1 MCKIARDLFGY
12 LLSSYIVEYSIA
24 TPTFFS
30 YIYFI
35 NFCNFVFMKKTIL
48 IFSFIILLFTS
59 MIINIDFYTKENID
73 YFIEEIYDDQ
83 TRYEDVH
90 ASDINLT
97 TLLYH
102 NSYNGKEDERNLRNT
117 EGFKNL
123 VLEQPNL
130 LYKSLDIYAEYMI
143 RQLNSRFSYKCK
155 NCKKDLELEEKEYH
169 IMRKEQDKLPPSGS
183 RNQIEFSKYYDL
195 RRDHD
200 KKFYDNDLCK
210 NYNLYNPN
218 NQSFKKLEFW
228 KEIIKSI
235 DIRNELADNLL
246 SLPDNDLNYYILS
259 NYVGWDASED
269 WAAQLKRAKSQTFEF
284 NEYLKNQNFTGVD
297 NNQDNLSQD
306 PYRSPGDAILLIT
319 RAYNYDKSWTPRRSL
334 TELKKFSLLMKSK
347 IIEVNNIN

>member
-1 MCKIARDLFGY
+1 
-12 LLSSYIVEYSIA
+12 
-24 TPTFFS
+24 
-30 YIYFI
+30 
-35 NFCNFVFMKKTIL
+35 
-48 IFSFIILLFTS
+48 
-59 MIINIDFYTKENID
+59 MIINIDFYTKKNID
-73 YFIEEIYDDQ
+73 YFIEKIYDNQ
-83 TRYEDVH
+83 TRNEDVP
-90 ASDINLT
+90 ASDINLSS
-97 TLLYH
+97 LLY
-102 NSYNGKEDERNLRNT
+102 YNWSINKEGERNSRNT

-123 VLEQPNL
+123 VLEQPNFF
-130 LYKSLDIYAEYMI
+130 YKSLDIYAEYMI

-155 NCKKDLELEEKEYH
+155 NCKKDLELKEKEYH
-169 IMRKEQDKLPPSGS
+169 NLPNYPPSGS
-183 RNQIEFSKYYDL
+183 VTKIKLDKYYDS
-195 RRDHD
+195 RRDHN

-235 DIRNELADNLL
+235 DIHNELADNLL
-246 SLPDNDLNYYILS
+246 SLADNDLNYYILS

-269 WAAQLKRAKSQTFEF
+269 WAAHQKRAKSQTFEF

-306 PYRSPGDAILLIT
+306 FNGFPGDAILLIT